1 MRNSVTTWRFIM
13 WKRMAP
19 ALFVSFIL
27 VGADLRVCP
36 GQNPETQTFRLNK
49 VDVNGLQKVSGEK
62 FLEVS
67 GLRLGQSVKIADLK
81 TIANKVYE
89 SGLFASINY
98 KYSWDGDNLD
108 VTFEIVESKP

>member
-1 MRNSVTTWRFIM
+1 M

-19 ALFVSFIL
+19 ALFVSLFL

-49 VDVNGLQKVSGEK
+49 LDVNGLQKISREK

-67 GLRLGQSVKIADLK
+67 GLQLGQGVKFADLK
-81 TIANKVYE
+81 AVANKLYE
-89 SGLFASINY
+89 SVRNVWGTQDTSPTSIILTV
-98 KYSWDGDNLD
+98 K
-108 VTFEIVESKP
+108 